1 MIQIFITIGSF
12 KICKYLQSC
21 RFYVLKVKI
30 QGSHAHF
37 ISHYNWIFENLL
49 IPSQICIFLYIL
61 ILFNANTIVLINRKV
76 CNELNTTHGY
86 FFNTSFVLI
95 SRISQK
101 KIREIKTNDVLKKYP
116 WVVLSSLHMLVP
128 IKKAFVLFF

>member
-1 MIQIFITIGSF
+1 MYWPKTLGLRPRVLGQYMTSG
-12 KICKYLQSC
+12 
-21 RFYVLKVKI
+21 YVFCDTPSV
-30 QGSHAHF
+30 SPVV
-37 ISHYNWIFENLL
+37 ISHYYWIFENLL

>member
-1 MIQIFITIGSF
+1 MNFQTLYSNGPSILG
-12 KICKYLQSC
+12 KLHDGMY
-21 RFYVLKVKI
+21 
-30 QGSHAHF
+30 
-37 ISHYNWIFENLL
+37 HYYWIFENLL

>member
-1 MIQIFITIGSF
+1 MGKHLRELSSQISLTMQQ
-12 KICKYLQSC
+12 CMYPP
-21 RFYVLKVKI
+21 
-30 QGSHAHF
+30 SHPQT
-37 ISHYNWIFENLL
+37 HYYWIFENLL

-101 KIREIKTNDVLKKYP
+101 KIREIKTNDVLKKKP
-116 WVVLSSLHMLVP
+116 WVVLSSLHMLEP
-128 IKKAFVLFF
+128 EPHLQISRKSTHWLY